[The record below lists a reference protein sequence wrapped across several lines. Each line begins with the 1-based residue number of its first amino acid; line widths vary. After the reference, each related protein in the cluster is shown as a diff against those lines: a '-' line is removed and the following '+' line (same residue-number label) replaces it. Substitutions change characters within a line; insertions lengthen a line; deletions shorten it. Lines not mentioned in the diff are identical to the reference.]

1 MLAGARASA
10 QGPRK
15 LFLGDTSFARP
26 EKNSSPAGF
35 RFLPCRVRTSPAL
48 PGVQGTQKKGAIQ
61 MPRTATRTRARR
73 ANPPQSEALLS
84 FCRHC
89 ETIFEPASSPIQ
101 DVCPS
106 CAETRYAQC
115 DHCDSYHLTEEMLTT
130 SEPHAPAEAAPTNSL
145 THAASAAN
153 STRPSSIRQRP
164 RTTDAPSATS
174 ASLASRD
181 ATAAGSCSA
190 RATRARPRAGATAGP
205 APPTTT
211 GSPSSPTTSSPH
223 RYSATRP
230 IRSRPASTWAWS
242 SR

>member
-130 SEPHAPAEAAPTNSL
+130 SEPARPLPKLRRRTHLHMRLLRPT
-145 THAASAAN
+145 
-153 STRPSSIRQRP
+153 P
-164 RTTDAPSATS
+164 RDRAPSAS
-174 ASLASRD
+174 D
-181 ATAAGSCSA
+181 
-190 RATRARPRAGATAGP
+190 RAQRTRRLRRV
-205 APPTTT
+205 PP
-211 GSPSSPTTSSPH
+211 
-223 RYSATRP
+223 
-230 IRSRPASTWAWS
+230 
-242 SR
+242 